1 MTTAFQP
8 CCADRVVVITGAGR
22 GIGRAHALALAR
34 AGAKIVVND
43 LGVSYGGDR
52 EAVSP
57 AGNVAAEIRDL
68 GGRAVA
74 NESDVATWDGA
85 RRVIEQALDEFGR
98 IDALINNAAI
108 IRPKPFIETSD
119 ADFDETIRVNIKG
132 TVLPTRAFAERW
144 SQQRREN
151 DVPASVICTTSRVG
165 LFGTPYYL
173 TYGLTKSAVA
183 YFVQAAAAE
192 LAPLAIRVN
201 GIAPR
206 ADTRMMGDAT
216 RALHAAVGDAG
227 LNAVF
232 RAVGTAPPS
241 AAARQLPESVAPLAV
256 WLISDRSRDVTGRIF
271 GSAAGR
277 LSILEGWREI
287 TARQL
292 APDHSVAEV
301 ETVLRPLLSVSA
313 A

>member
-1 MTTAFQP
+1 MTAAIES
-8 CCADRVVVITGAGR
+8 CCRDRVVVITGAGR

-43 LGVSYGGDR
+43 LGVSYGGER
-52 EAVSP
+52 EAASP
-57 AGNVAAEIRDL
+57 AASVAAEVRAF
-68 GGRAVA
+68 GGEAVA
-74 NESDVATWDGA
+74 NESDIATWDGA
-85 RRVIEQALDEFGR
+85 RRVIEQALDEFGH

-108 IRPKPFIETSD
+108 IRPKAFIETSD

-144 SQQRREN
+144 SQQRRAS
-151 DVPASVICTTSRVG
+151 DVPASVVCTTSRVG

-173 TYGLTKSAVA
+173 TYGFTKSAVA

-192 LAPLAIRVN
+192 LASLAIRVN

-241 AAARQLPESVAPLAV
+241 ATATQLPESIAPLAV
-256 WLISDRSRDVTGRIF
+256 WLISDRSRNITGRIF

-277 LSILEGWREI
+277 ITVLEGWREI
-287 TARQL
+287 NACQL
-292 APDHSVAEV
+292 APDHGVAEV
-301 ETVLRPLLSVSA
+301 EEALRSMLAVSTA
-313 A
+313 